1 MKNRNSMMFLVLVLF
16 LFATGSA
23 EAITAKFWTET
34 SFIGVSREEAH
45 KMLGKPA
52 DAGELDTWLISD
64 SPDFLMMGMLGYE
77 NNKVTN
83 VFSVCQPQVSFEQVK
98 SLQLQSPL
106 TTVVSDDARGI
117 LFKYKEPSGP
127 VFMCISPADDAS
139 TGPMICESITDPLE
153 GSEAPAAEPAKKA
166 DNAPKLDK
174 EHVKNLVTKDIF
186 DWQLLDEAGKIALI
200 QQIKQVWRANGHE
213 TDANA
218 MEASAIIEK
227 MVLGDQANVFESA
240 CKAAGIDM
248 EPYWKT
254 YNDQE

>member
-1 MKNRNSMMFLVLVLF
+1 MKNRNSIIILVFVL
-16 LFATGSA
+16 LISAAGIA
-23 EAITAKFWTET
+23 EAITAKFWAET

-64 SPDFLMMGMLGYE
+64 SPEFLMMGMLGYE
-77 NNKVTN
+77 NDKVAN

-98 SLQLQSPL
+98 GFQLQSPL

-117 LFKYKEPSGP
+117 LFRYKEPAGA

-139 TGPMICESITDPLE
+139 TGPMICESVSDPLA
-153 GSEAPAAEPAKKA
+153 GSEAPAAEPAKKTES
-166 DNAPKLDK
+166 APKLDK
-174 EHVKNLVTKDIF
+174 EYVRGLVMKDIF
-186 DWQLLDEAGKIALI
+186 DWQQLEEAGKIELI
-200 QQIKQVWRANGHE
+200 NQIKQVWRANGHE

-218 MEASAIIEK
+218 MEAAAIREK

-240 CKAAGIDM
+240 CQAAGIDM
-248 EPYWKT
+248 EPYWKI
-254 YNDQE
+254 YNQE

>member
-1 MKNRNSMMFLVLVLF
+1 
-16 LFATGSA
+16 
-23 EAITAKFWTET
+23 
-34 SFIGVSREEAH
+34 
-45 KMLGKPA
+45 
-52 DAGELDTWLISD
+52 
-64 SPDFLMMGMLGYE
+64 
-77 NNKVTN
+77 
-83 VFSVCQPQVSFEQVK
+83 
-98 SLQLQSPL
+98 
-106 TTVVSDDARGI
+106 
-117 LFKYKEPSGP
+117 
-127 VFMCISPADDAS
+127 MCISPADDAS

-218 MEASAIIEK
+218 MEAGAIIEK

-248 EPYWKT
+248 EPYWKI

>member
-1 MKNRNSMMFLVLVLF
+1 MFLVLVLF
-16 LFATGSA
+16 FFATGSV

-34 SFIGVSREEAH
+34 SLIGVSREEAH
-45 KMLGKPA
+45 KMLGTPA
-52 DAGELDTWLISD
+52 DAGELDTWLVSD

-77 NNKVTN
+77 NNKVTT
-83 VFSVCQPQVSFEQVK
+83 VFSVCQPKVTFEQVK
-98 SLQLQSPL
+98 DLQLQSPL

-117 LFKYKEPSGP
+117 LFRYKEPAGP
-127 VFMCISPADDAS
+127 LFMCISPADDAS
-139 TGPMICESITDPLE
+139 TGPMICESVSDPLE
-153 GSEAPAAEPAKKA
+153 GSEAPAAEPVKA
-166 DNAPKLDK
+166 AGSAPQLDK
-174 EHVKNLVTKDIF
+174 EYVKSLVTKDIF

-218 MEASAIIEK
+218 MEAGTIREK

-254 YNDQE
+254 YNQE

>member
-1 MKNRNSMMFLVLVLF
+1 MKNRNSAIILVLVLF
-16 LFATGSA
+16 VFAAASA

-34 SFIGVSREEAH
+34 SFIGVSREEAV

-52 DAGELDTWLISD
+52 DSGELDTWLISD

-77 NNKVTN
+77 NDKVTT
-83 VFSVCQPQVSFEQVK
+83 VFSVCQPQVSLEQIK

-106 TTVVSDDARGI
+106 TEVVSDDARGI
-117 LFKYKEPSGP
+117 LFRYKEPTGP

-139 TGPMICESITDPLE
+139 TGPMICESVSDPLE
-153 GSEAPAAEPAKKA
+153 GSEAPAAAPAKKVES
-166 DNAPKLDK
+166 APKLDK
-174 EHVKNLVTKDIF
+174 DHVKSLVLKDIF

-200 QQIKQVWRANGHE
+200 LQIKQVWRADGHE

-218 MEASAIIEK
+218 MEASVIIK
-227 MVLGDQANVFESA
+227 NMVLGNQANVFESA

-248 EPYWKT
+248 EPYWKI
-254 YNDQE
+254 YNEE